1 MKTYTFK
8 VWLILACFAV
18 LICNVS
24 CATDDDST
32 ENNEIEAPDNEDTDN
47 EGALSITQEILK
59 LVNAHRESI
68 GKQTLEFNDLATQ
81 LAKEHTEF
89 MINAKEI
96 SHDYFSERADRLFD
110 EEKATNVGENV
121 AVGQRTAKDVME
133 AWLNSIGHRENIEGN
148 FTHIGISAIKNDA
161 GRYYY
166 TQLFLK
172 K

>member
-1 MKTYTFK
+1 MKIYNFK
-8 VWLILACFAV
+8 VWLVLACFAV

-24 CATDDDST
+24 CTTDDILT
-32 ENNEIEAPDNEDTDN
+32 ENIEAEEADNEDTDN
-47 EGALSITQEILK
+47 EGSVSIIQEILQ
-59 LVNAHRESI
+59 LVNAHRESF
-68 GKQTLEFNDLATQ
+68 GMQTLEFNDLATQ
-81 LAKEHTEF
+81 LAEEHTEF

-96 SHDYFSERADRLFD
+96 SHDYFSERANRLFD

-121 AVGQRTAKDVME
+121 AVGQRSAKDVMD
-133 AWLNSIGHRENIEGN
+133 AWLNSQGHRENIEGN